1 MENRNILQELTG
13 YRLKVER
20 EGKSVIDVPGILC
33 LPGLLAA
40 PRLGIAGMIAAPL
53 LGYNV
58 HLENGSGKPVDI
70 ESAVRKAAE
79 KVMDTAGTAA
89 RTIRE
94 EIDHA
99 WQAVSADDP
108 ESEESEEP
116 EAADETPDQADPSGQ
131 ESAGEAGDPE
141 GDGIPTIHVN
151 PDD

>member
-58 HLENGSGKPVDI
+58 HLENGSGNS
-70 ESAVRKAAE
+70 SALVNKLFSSHP
-79 KVMDTAGTAA
+79 DTEA
-89 RTIRE
+89 RIQRVK
-94 EIDHA
+94 
-99 WQAVSADDP
+99 QRL
-108 ESEESEEP
+108 
-116 EAADETPDQADPSGQ
+116 AAD
-131 ESAGEAGDPE
+131 
-141 GDGIPTIHVN
+141 GIK
-151 PDD
+151 

>member
-89 RTIRE
+89 RTRRQP
-94 EIDHA
+94 A
-99 WQAVSADDP
+99 GF
-108 ESEESEEP
+108 
-116 EAADETPDQADPSGQ
+116 SG
-131 ESAGEAGDPE
+131 
-141 GDGIPTIHVN
+141 N
-151 PDD
+151 RRN